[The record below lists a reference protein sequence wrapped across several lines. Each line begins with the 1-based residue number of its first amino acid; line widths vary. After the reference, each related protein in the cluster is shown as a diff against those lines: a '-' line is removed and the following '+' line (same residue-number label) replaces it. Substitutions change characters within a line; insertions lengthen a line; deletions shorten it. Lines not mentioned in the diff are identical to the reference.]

1 MLCKYRFSTM
11 AFCLP
16 CISEIDLAIVLRK
29 QVSFVAQPVQVEA
42 SFSLSAGTAAD
53 SPQFCRAGG

>member
-1 MLCKYRFSTM
+1 M

-29 QVSFVAQPVQVEA
+29 QVSFVAQPVTVEA